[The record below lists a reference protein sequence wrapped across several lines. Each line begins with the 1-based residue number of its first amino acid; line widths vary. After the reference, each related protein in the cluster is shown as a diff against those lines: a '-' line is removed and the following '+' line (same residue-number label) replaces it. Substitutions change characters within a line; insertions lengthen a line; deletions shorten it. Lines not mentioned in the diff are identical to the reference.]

1 MNSVR
6 ADPLA
11 VANRLRPVL
20 LHLGRHLR
28 REVHSLGVTAGQ
40 VSLLGAISS
49 RPGIGV
55 GDLAAREAMS
65 APAVSG
71 HLDKLEAAGL
81 IARERAF
88 EGDRRRVGLRI
99 TDAGSDVL
107 REVRSLRTAW
117 LASRMR
123 DLSEEDIAAIDEAV
137 EPLRRLLGSEF
148 E

>member
-40 VSLLGAISS
+40 VSLLGAISN

-88 EGDRRRVGLRI
+88 EGDRRRVGLRV

-137 EPLRRLLGSEF
+137 EPLRRLLGAEF